1 MTKKTKKKKIK
12 GSKLTAGILRKEIIR
27 LFKRQP
33 NKRLNAKQIIKKLK
47 IANSKASVNDA
58 LDKLADNGELKHIGE
73 GKFRPNK
80 ISTKTTERAIYEGK
94 VDMTRTGSA
103 YIVIEGREQDV
114 HVSPKHLGN
123 ALHGDIV
130 KVQSWRPRGRRV
142 PEGEILKVL
151 ERANQYFI
159 GTLSKKNKHNFVLP
173 DRDNMP
179 VDIMVYS
186 EGLNGATDEDKV
198 VVKIIKW
205 HGKGVKSPVG
215 EITSVLGKSG
225 SSDIEMKS
233 ILINAGFNLEF
244 PPKVLQETEQFQDFI
259 DEAEVA
265 KRRDMRKVTTFT
277 IDPHDAK
284 DFDDA
289 LSLQYLENGHCEIGV
304 HIADVTHFVKPKTA
318 LDKEAYFRST
328 SVYLVDRV
336 LPMLPE
342 RLSNGLCSLRPNEDK
357 YTFSAVFTFDKN
369 DKLVDRWFGKT
380 LIHSDRRFSYEEAQ
394 EVLESGEGDM
404 AKELKVMNRIAKK
417 LRKAKFK
424 NGAINFETEEVKF
437 RLDENAVPI
446 DVYVKVRKDAHLLI
460 EDFMLLANKEVAK
473 FVAKKEKP
481 EIPFVYRVH
490 DEPNPDKVAEFAR
503 FARELGIDIHTDT
516 PKQIAKSFNNL
527 NKKAEDNDVLKMLQP
542 IAIRTMAKAEYTTE
556 NIGHYGLAF
565 DFYSHFTSPIR
576 RYSDVLAH
584 RILQKVI
591 VGKNYRVDK
600 AALEDQCRHVSA
612 MERKAMEAE
621 RESIK
626 YKQVEYIEK
635 NIGEEF
641 EGIISGIIDRGIFV
655 ELKHSKCEGM
665 VGFETMDE
673 GFDVAEGRLKAVGKR
688 SGKVFK
694 MGDTIKVI
702 IKEADLQR
710 RRIDMELA

>member
-47 IANSKASVNDA
+47 IANSKDSVNDA
-58 LDKLADNGELKHIGE
+58 LDKLDENGELKHIGG
-73 GKFRPNK
+73 GKFRTNK
-80 ISTKTTERAIYEGK
+80 LSNKTTERATYEGV

-103 YIVIEGREQDV
+103 YIVIEGKEQDV
-114 HVSPKHLGN
+114 HVSQKFMGN
-123 ALHGDIV
+123 ALHGDKV
-130 KVQSWRPRGRRV
+130 KVKSWRPRGRRV
-142 PEGEILKVL
+142 PEGEVIEVL
-151 ERANQYFI
+151 QRANQYFI
-159 GTLSKKNKHNFVLP
+159 GTLSKSKKHSFVVP
-173 DRDNMP
+173 DRENMP

-186 EGLNGATDEDKV
+186 DGLNGATEGDKV
-198 VVKIIKW
+198 VVKVKKW

-215 EITSVLGKSG
+215 EITTVLGKSG

-233 ILINAGFNLEF
+233 ILINNGFNLEF
-244 PPKVLQETEQFQDFI
+244 PPKVLQETEQFKDVI

-404 AKELKVMNRIAKK
+404 AKELKIMNRIAKK

-503 FARELGIDIHTDT
+503 FARELGIELKTDT
-516 PKQIAKSFNNL
+516 PKQIAKSFNDL
-527 NKKAEDNDVLKMLQP
+527 NKKAEDDAALKMLQP

-600 AALEDQCRHVSA
+600 TALEDQCRHVSA

-655 ELKHSKCEGM
+655 ELKESKCEGM
-665 VGFETMDE
+665 IGFETMDE
-673 GFDVAEGRLKAVGKR
+673 GFEVAEGRLKAVGKR

>member
-1 MTKKTKKKKIK
+1 MTKKKKKIK
-12 GSKLTAGILRKEIIR
+12 GSKLTAGILRKEIVR

-33 NKRLNAKQIIKKLK
+33 NKRFNAKQIIKKLK
-47 IANSKASVNDA
+47 IANSKTSVNDA
-58 LDKLADNGELKHIGE
+58 LDKLAENGELKHIGE
-73 GKFRPNK
+73 GKFRTNNT
-80 ISTKTTERAIYEGK
+80 SSKTTERATYEGI

-103 YIVIEGREQDV
+103 YIVIEDKEQDV
-114 HVSPKHLGN
+114 HVSPKYLGN
-123 ALHGDIV
+123 ALHGDKV

-142 PEGEILKVL
+142 PEGEIVEVL
-151 ERANQYFI
+151 ERARQYFI
-159 GTLSKKNKHNFVLP
+159 GTLSQSKKYTFVLP
-173 DRDNMP
+173 DRENMP
-179 VDIMVYS
+179 VDIIVYS
-186 EGLNGATDEDKV
+186 EGLNGATDGDKV

-205 HGKGVKSPVG
+205 HGNGVKSPVG
-215 EITSVLGKSG
+215 EVTSVLGKSG

-233 ILINAGFNLEF
+233 ILINNGFNLEF
-244 PPKVLQETEQFQDFI
+244 PPEVLKETDQFQDFI
-259 DEAEVA
+259 EEAEIA
-265 KRRDMRKVTTFT
+265 KRRDMRPITTFT

-289 LSLQYLENGHCEIGV
+289 LSLQYLENGDCEIGV
-304 HIADVTHFVKPKTA
+304 HIADVTHFVKPNTA
-318 LDKEAYFRST
+318 LDKEALFRST

-357 YTFSAVFTFDKN
+357 YTFSAVFTFDKD
-369 DKLVDRWFGKT
+369 DKLVGKWFGKT

-404 AKELKVMNRIAKK
+404 ANELKVMNRIAKK

-473 FVAKKEKP
+473 FVAQKEKP

-503 FARELGIDIHTDT
+503 FARELGIELKTDT
-516 PKQIAKSFNNL
+516 PKQIAKSFNDL
-527 NKKAEDNDVLKMLQP
+527 NKKAEDDAALKMLQP

-584 RILQKVI
+584 RILQKVL
-591 VGKNYRVDK
+591 VGKNYRTDK

-655 ELKHSKCEGM
+655 ELKVSKCEGM

-673 GFDVAEGRLKAVGKR
+673 SFDVAEGRLKAVGNR
-688 SGKVFK
+688 SGKVLK

-702 IKEADLQR
+702 IKEADLKR
-710 RRIDMELA
+710 RRIDMVLAES